1 MRLEYSEVIHRNN
14 YALMMKLNQAITES
28 RGAEADQGVSH
39 RFGVWDPNEYPVNKN
54 KELAVKSVTRLDLR
68 LGVTI
73 APGHNFH

>member
-1 MRLEYSEVIHRNN
+1 MRLEYLEVIHRNN
-14 YALMMKLNQAITES
+14 YALRMKLNQAITES
-28 RGAEADQGVSH
+28 RRAEADRGISS

-68 LGVTI
+68 LGVMI